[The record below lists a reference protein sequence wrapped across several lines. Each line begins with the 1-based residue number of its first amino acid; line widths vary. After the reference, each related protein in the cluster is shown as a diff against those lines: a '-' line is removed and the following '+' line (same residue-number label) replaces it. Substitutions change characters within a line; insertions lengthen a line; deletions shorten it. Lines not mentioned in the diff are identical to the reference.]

1 MAAGRE
7 RAQRGREGG
16 GSEQEREGEAAGET
30 GRRVSG
36 LGFGIA
42 GGGKRKSVL
51 RGFLKHDIIIDFSL
65 L

>member
-1 MAAGRE
+1 MGRE

-42 GGGKRKSVL
+42 GGGKRKSVS
-51 RGFLKHDIIIDFSL
+51 RGFLNTIILSIFL
-65 L
+65 FFG